1 MTVYSYK
8 SSGIV
13 SHYIRDY
20 AGDNISSLSNQ
31 VVSEFTFKQSQTQKI
46 SEVNY
51 GTVGDFG
58 STGVSDEAAI
68 LIVGEVPGWY
78 LRSNTITQ
86 FVSNAPSPPPGGGP
100 PTGPV
105 TVYEYSS
112 GLVSE
117 RLNQYS
123 NSTLI
128 SIGQRTIGS
137 FTFFSDNPLF
147 DFNSAEERRTYAY
160 HPAVIDLYNELDYGL
175 ITSAHTQSL
184 DQGSINDKTATQV
197 DYGRI
202 YYVTNVESFGFVK
215 VVSEA
220 SWKATNSYEGT
231 GTAFTFGAQ
240 TAPARYGYITDGK
253 VRCSGTAD
261 SAFSPATESRGGLS
275 LHGNT
280 AVGISIG
287 NIIFGKIFS
296 GGITSYATTDVYLS
310 EDLKTL
316 FTTTGAATDIH
327 TRAYEAS
334 GTLFNF
340 SGVIEKSVYD
350 YVGSGRLFGF
360 NNLEEARTYDY
371 NPGSINFFYK
381 EDYGFIPT
389 CNSSEDISGV
399 VSGDAASC
407 EVRVIDGSTAIVDL
421 GQVYRPAP
429 LDNLPTA
436 FLDYGFVSET
446 ANLEIDY
453 GYITITSDLNPFG
466 LFDIS
471 GTGDIA
477 FVPNWVSYGQIKF
490 TGGAFLPIDANI
502 IGTGSIPTL
511 GGAAEVIAVSEESTD
526 LFRFSGDGQIG
537 ITVQHFGSGTI
548 FGISGAAEAV
558 AFNPEE
564 EQMLFSFTGEL
575 AENITKSHIGEG
587 VLFTL
592 QTAVE
597 KTVYDYVGS
606 GTLFALNSLEESRA
620 YDYNC
625 SSVVVFEDLDYGL
638 IVDRGN
644 LSVTQIG
651 TTTISTPTTGPSGAI
666 QIAVGATVT
675 ITPTGSYTVPNQLST
690 PQYFE
695 DYGLVSEIYDPT
707 RDYGWILGTV
717 AQGQPGCIYGEI
729 DVFGVADIQ
738 FVPSFIGSG
747 VIELDGEA
755 YVPLDAKQIGSGTI
769 FSISGA
775 AEAVAYAEETKELFK
790 ILGTGQIGIT
800 VQHFGSGTL
809 FGISGATEAV
819 AFNPVD
825 ITTDIKITGTSG
837 DPTLVYA
844 HLATG
849 TLFNFSGAVE
859 KAVYD
864 YVGDGEINLV
874 ARKPETYELSE
885 LANFTLDQYQIA
897 SNYIDLGDTS
907 FYTGHTQLGPVEL
920 KWIEAEEAHEKHTEV
935 YDLNLCDDPEEIDY
949 GLLVNRAALAC
960 VPVNGVVG
968 TSTTSSTGCT
978 VIPPGTSLIV
988 PPGVTYTVQPQ
999 LLSATDFEDYGHIF
1013 GMPSPYR
1020 DYGHILEGTGFSCPF
1035 GSLGTFNGEAGQA
1048 YFRNADKFIEGGTV
1062 TIFGAAKLFFTPPYL
1077 TEGFVGKIS
1086 GDAITLFSLL
1096 APSEGGIF
1104 KAFSGSAETVLWDPD
1119 LEQLGWEFRG
1129 AAVPVFSLAH
1139 FGSGTIRVTPG
1150 VEQARAAR
1158 PPAGGVINIE
1168 GTAVE
1173 SFIANPP
1180 EEAPLFRF
1188 TGDLTESFT
1197 TEYAGDGNLFAFS
1210 GSSELLTFAEQPEVD
1225 IKIGGISDNAF
1236 VPNHIGSGGL
1246 FAFIGTS
1253 ESRTIDLPAFQ
1264 ADIKFFGA
1272 AAESFTPAPEIG
1284 SGFTLLSGSTA
1295 PEILT
1300 FSEQPFGTISVF
1312 GESENAYVPNHI
1324 GSGSLFAFAGAAE
1337 AVGFNPPDITTD
1349 LKFFGTAAEAFIANP
1364 PEEGTEI
1371 RLSGDTTPQ
1380 ILTFAEQP
1388 FGTISVFGDAATPRA
1403 RDFVG
1408 SGTLRKISGAAES
1421 ITFNPEE
1428 KQMLFS
1434 FTGGITSEKHTE
1446 VYVGVDTP
1454 IRIRRGSLSDF
1465 QTYDWQPSWVSEG
1478 TIPVRGEAGLRYV
1491 PNNVGFGNIFTIGGS
1506 AEAVT
1511 FNPDER
1517 QMLFSFTGELTERTS
1532 ASHVGEGNL
1541 FAFSGGAE
1549 RVAYAPTLLAD
1560 IRLNGQVG
1568 IRYVPNNVGSGNI
1581 FTIGG
1586 SSESVTFNPDER
1598 QLLFSFTGELVEAF
1612 GAAETKQ
1619 IEVDV
1624 TGDGS
1629 FIRAFAH
1636 EGSGTLTI
1644 TGDSFDRFVVNNIG
1658 FGNIFTIGGSAEA
1671 VTFNPDEKQMLFSF
1685 TGELNERSLV
1695 REISQGGTISI
1706 TGTSGDPNLTFAEEA
1721 EVQVA
1726 LSGEAF
1732 IKASL
1737 RHIGSGSLF
1746 AFSGGAEAIGA
1757 VPPTEQALFKVSG
1770 DSENSRTAVYVGSG
1784 SLRKLSG
1791 AAESVTF
1798 NPDERQMLFSF
1809 TGAGAENTTA
1819 REVSQGGLFKASGE
1833 AGVLVRFAHTGEGT
1847 ISVSGDAHTTRA
1859 RDFVGFGTLRK
1870 ISGAAESLTF
1880 NPTERDMLFSFTGE
1894 RISEKTT
1901 FRELG
1906 TAGKFTFTGTSG
1918 DPLLTFAEQPF
1929 VNVDITGDSIDVRTR
1944 AYQGSGRLFGFNNG
1958 DEAFVRTPYQG
1969 SGSIRVD
1976 GNAFVQVQLFQPARV
1991 YVWII

>member
-1 MTVYSYK
+1 MAIYTFT
-8 SSGIV
+8 SGI
-13 SHYIRDY
+13 
-20 AGDNISSLSNQ
+20 
-31 VVSEFTFKQSQTQKI
+31 ESQA
-46 SEVNY
+46 
-51 GTVGDFG
+51 VG
-58 STGVSDEAAI
+58 
-68 LIVGEVPGWY
+68 
-78 LRSNTITQ
+78 
-86 FVSNAPSPPPGGGP
+86 
-100 PTGPV
+100 
-105 TVYEYSS
+105 
-112 GLVSE
+112 
-117 RLNQYS
+117 QYS
-123 NSTLI
+123 NFTL
-128 SIGQRTIGS
+128 SSLANRTIGS
-137 FTFFSDNPLF
+137 FTLRTARGLFGFITSD
-147 DFNSAEERRTYAY
+147 ERRTYSY
-160 HPAVIDLYNELDYGL
+160 HPAVIDRYTEIDFGSILYTPQPVTTTQTILPDEILNSPYDGVLSNTLLSNSGTGTGSTGGFNIGRHIRFNSTSAPRYIQFSVPDDIQSELSIEVIRGTDSNGGEDPDTTSENLNLQYSTDGITWNFISTVVAYNDTSFNTLNTVTIPIPSAARAAGTQFRIIQTNHSGFNWDHYGVTSVTYDYQYTPVIPSNDYGS
-175 ITSAHTQSL
+175 ITDA
-184 DQGSINDKTATQV
+184 TATQV
-197 DYGRI
+197 DHGRI

-231 GTAFTFGAQ
+231 GTAFTFGKQ
-240 TAPARYGYITDGK
+240 TAPARYGYISDGK

-275 LHGNT
+275 LRGNT

-466 LFDIS
+466 LFDIAD
-471 GTGDIA
+471 TGDIA

-490 TGGAFLPIDANI
+490 TGAAFLPIDANI

-606 GTLFALNSLEESRA
+606 GTLFTLNSLEERRA

-809 FGISGATEAV
+809 FGISGVTEAV

-874 ARKPETYELSE
+874 ARKPEIYELSE

-920 KWIEAEEAHEKHTEV
+920 KWIEAEEASRKHTEV

-949 GLLVNRAALAC
+949 GLLVNRAPAC

-988 PPGVTYTVQPQ
+988 PPGVTYTIQPQ

-1035 GSLGTFNGEAGQA
+1035 GSLGTFNGE
-1048 YFRNADKFIEGGTV
+1048 
-1062 TIFGAAKLFFTPPYL
+1062 
-1077 TEGFVGKIS
+1077 
-1086 GDAITLFSLL
+1086 
-1096 APSEGGIF
+1096 
-1104 KAFSGSAETVLWDPD
+1104 
-1119 LEQLGWEFRG
+1119 
-1129 AAVPVFSLAH
+1129 
-1139 FGSGTIRVTPG
+1139 
-1150 VEQARAAR
+1150 
-1158 PPAGGVINIE
+1158 
-1168 GTAVE
+1168 
-1173 SFIANPP
+1173 
-1180 EEAPLFRF
+1180 
-1188 TGDLTESFT
+1188 
-1197 TEYAGDGNLFAFS
+1197 
-1210 GSSELLTFAEQPEVD
+1210 
-1225 IKIGGISDNAF
+1225 
-1236 VPNHIGSGGL
+1236 
-1246 FAFIGTS
+1246 
-1253 ESRTIDLPAFQ
+1253 
-1264 ADIKFFGA
+1264 
-1272 AAESFTPAPEIG
+1272 
-1284 SGFTLLSGSTA
+1284 
-1295 PEILT
+1295 
-1300 FSEQPFGTISVF
+1300 
-1312 GESENAYVPNHI
+1312 
-1324 GSGSLFAFAGAAE
+1324 
-1337 AVGFNPPDITTD
+1337 
-1349 LKFFGTAAEAFIANP
+1349 
-1364 PEEGTEI
+1364 
-1371 RLSGDTTPQ
+1371 
-1380 ILTFAEQP
+1380 
-1388 FGTISVFGDAATPRA
+1388 
-1403 RDFVG
+1403 
-1408 SGTLRKISGAAES
+1408 
-1421 ITFNPEE
+1421 
-1428 KQMLFS
+1428 
-1434 FTGGITSEKHTE
+1434 
-1446 VYVGVDTP
+1446 
-1454 IRIRRGSLSDF
+1454 
-1465 QTYDWQPSWVSEG
+1465 
-1478 TIPVRGEAGLRYV
+1478 
-1491 PNNVGFGNIFTIGGS
+1491 
-1506 AEAVT
+1506 
-1511 FNPDER
+1511 
-1517 QMLFSFTGELTERTS
+1517 
-1532 ASHVGEGNL
+1532 
-1541 FAFSGGAE
+1541 
-1549 RVAYAPTLLAD
+1549 
-1560 IRLNGQVG
+1560 
-1568 IRYVPNNVGSGNI
+1568 
-1581 FTIGG
+1581 
-1586 SSESVTFNPDER
+1586 
-1598 QLLFSFTGELVEAF
+1598 
-1612 GAAETKQ
+1612 
-1619 IEVDV
+1619 
-1624 TGDGS
+1624 
-1629 FIRAFAH
+1629 
-1636 EGSGTLTI
+1636 
-1644 TGDSFDRFVVNNIG
+1644 
-1658 FGNIFTIGGSAEA
+1658 
-1671 VTFNPDEKQMLFSF
+1671 
-1685 TGELNERSLV
+1685 LV
-1695 REISQGGTISI
+1695 R
-1706 TGTSGDPNLTFAEEA
+1706 
-1721 EVQVA
+1721 A
-1726 LSGEAF
+1726 L
-1732 IKASL
+1732 L
-1737 RHIGSGSLF
+1737 PQR
-1746 AFSGGAEAIGA
+1746 
-1757 VPPTEQALFKVSG
+1757 
-1770 DSENSRTAVYVGSG
+1770 R
-1784 SLRKLSG
+1784 
-1791 AAESVTF
+1791 
-1798 NPDERQMLFSF
+1798 
-1809 TGAGAENTTA
+1809 
-1819 REVSQGGLFKASGE
+1819 
-1833 AGVLVRFAHTGEGT
+1833 
-1847 ISVSGDAHTTRA
+1847 
-1859 RDFVGFGTLRK
+1859 
-1870 ISGAAESLTF
+1870 
-1880 NPTERDMLFSFTGE
+1880 
-1894 RISEKTT
+1894 
-1901 FRELG
+1901 
-1906 TAGKFTFTGTSG
+1906 
-1918 DPLLTFAEQPF
+1918 
-1929 VNVDITGDSIDVRTR
+1929 
-1944 AYQGSGRLFGFNNG
+1944 
-1958 DEAFVRTPYQG
+1958 
-1969 SGSIRVD
+1969 
-1976 GNAFVQVQLFQPARV
+1976 
-1991 YVWII
+1991 

>member
-1 MTVYSYK
+1 MAIYTFT
-8 SSGIV
+8 SGIE
-13 SHYIRDY
+13 
-20 AGDNISSLSNQ
+20 
-31 VVSEFTFKQSQTQKI
+31 SES
-46 SEVNY
+46 
-51 GTVGDFG
+51 VG
-58 STGVSDEAAI
+58 
-68 LIVGEVPGWY
+68 
-78 LRSNTITQ
+78 
-86 FVSNAPSPPPGGGP
+86 
-100 PTGPV
+100 
-105 TVYEYSS
+105 
-112 GLVSE
+112 
-117 RLNQYS
+117 QYS
-123 NSTLI
+123 NFTL
-128 SIGQRTIGS
+128 SSLANRTVGS
-137 FTFFSDNPLF
+137 FTIRTARGLFGFITSD
-147 DFNSAEERRTYAY
+147 ERRAYSY
-160 HPAVIDLYNELDYGL
+160 HPSVIDLYTEVDYGFLVDTNSLTCVPASGTITQNTTVSGCNKVPPGSTLTIAPGATYTVYPQILQPSTTLDY
-175 ITSAHTQSL
+175 
-184 DQGSINDKTATQV
+184 GSINDKNATQA

-202 YYVTNVESFGFVK
+202 IYVTTVESFGFVK

-231 GTAFTFGAQ
+231 GIAFTFGRQ
-240 TAPARYGYITDGK
+240 TSPAVYGYITDGK

-261 SAFSPATESRGGLS
+261 AAFSPATESRGGLS
-275 LHGNT
+275 LRGNT
-280 AVGISIG
+280 TVGIGIG

-316 FTTTGAATDIH
+316 FSTTGAAVDIH

-360 NNLEEARTYDY
+360 NNLEEARSYDY
-371 NPGSINFFYK
+371 NSGSINFFYK
-381 EDYGFIPT
+381 EDYGFIQS
-389 CNSSEDISGV
+389 CNSSENIVGI
-399 VSGDAASC
+399 VSGNANAC
-407 EVRVIDGSTAIVDL
+407 EVRVEDGSTAIVDL
-421 GQVYRPAP
+421 GQIYRTALP
-429 LDNLPTA
+429 DNNPTA
-436 FLDYGFVSET
+436 FLDYGFVYET
-446 ANLEIDY
+446 ADLEIDY

-466 LFDIS
+466 LFDIAGS
-471 GTGDIA
+471 ADIA
-477 FVPNWVSYGQIKF
+477 FVPNWISVGQVRI
-490 TGGAFLPIDANI
+490 TGGAFLPLDANVI
-502 IGTGSIPTL
+502 AGGFIPSL
-511 GGAAEVIAVSEESTD
+511 GGAAEVVAFSEESTD
-526 LFRFSGDGQIG
+526 LFKFSGDGDIG

-548 FGISGAAEAV
+548 FSISGGAESV
-558 AFNPEE
+558 TFNPEE

-575 AENITKSHIGEG
+575 AENITSSHIGEG

-597 KTVYDYVGS
+597 KAVYDYVGS
-606 GTLFALNSLEESRA
+606 GTLFTLNSLEERRS

-625 SSVVVFEDLDYGL
+625 SSVVLFEDLDYGL

-651 TTTISTPTTGPSGAI
+651 TTTITTPTTGPTGAI
-666 QIAVGATVT
+666 QIATGATVT
-675 ITPTGSYTVPNQLST
+675 IAPGGSYTVPNQIST

-695 DYGLVSEIYDPT
+695 DYGLTSEIYDPT
-707 RDYGWILGTV
+707 LDHGWILGTV

-747 VIELDGEA
+747 LIELDGDA
-755 YVPLDAKQIGSGTI
+755 YVPLDAKNFGSGTL
-769 FSISGA
+769 FGISGS
-775 AEAVAYAEETKELFK
+775 AEAVAYAEETKDLFK
-790 ILGTGQIGIT
+790 VIGTGQIGLSIKL
-800 VQHFGSGTL
+800 FGSGSL
-809 FGISGATEAV
+809 FGISGAAEAV
-819 AFNPVD
+819 GFNPID

-844 HLATG
+844 HLTTG
-849 TLFNFSGAVE
+849 TLFNFSGVVE

-864 YVGDGEINLV
+864 YVGSGEINVL

-885 LANFTLDQYQIA
+885 LANFTLDSYQIP
-897 SNYIDLGDTS
+897 SNYINIGDTS

-920 KWIEAEEAHEKHTEV
+920 KWIESEESHEKHTEV

-968 TSTTSSTGCT
+968 TSTISSTGCT
-978 VIPPGTSLIV
+978 VVPPGTSLVV

-999 LLSATDFEDYGHIF
+999 LLSATDYEDYGHIF

-1035 GSLGTFNGEAGQA
+1035 GSLGTFNGEAGQS
-1048 YFRNADKFIEGGTV
+1048 YFRNADKFIEGG
-1062 TIFGAAKLFFTPPYL
+1062 IIKLNGDAELFFTPPYYA
-1077 TEGFVGKIS
+1077 EGFISKIS
-1086 GDAITLFSLL
+1086 GDGITLFSLL
-1096 APSEGGIF
+1096 APSQGGIF

-1119 LEQLGWEFRG
+1119 IEQLGWKLRG
-1129 AAVPVFSLAH
+1129 AAVPIFSLAH
-1139 FGSGTIRVTPG
+1139 FGSGTIRVALESDP
-1150 VEQARAAR
+1150 ARSVR
-1158 PPAGGVINIE
+1158 PDTGGTINVV
-1168 GTAVE
+1168 GTAHE

-1197 TEYAGDGNLFAFS
+1197 TEYVGDGNLFAFS

-1225 IKIGGISDNAF
+1225 IRIGGISANAF
-1236 VPNHIGSGGL
+1236 VPNHIGSGSL
-1246 FAFIGTS
+1246 FALSGAG
-1253 ESRTIDLPAFQ
+1253 ESLTANPEERQLLFSFTGSLT
-1264 ADIKFFGA
+1264 
-1272 AAESFTPAPEIG
+1272 ESFTPATEIG
-1284 SGFTLLSGSTA
+1284 SGIAKLSGTTT

-1300 FSEQPFGTISVF
+1300 FSEQPFGTISIF
-1312 GESENAYVPNHI
+1312 GESENAFVPNHI

-1349 LKFFGTAAEAFIANP
+1349 LKFFGTAEEAFIANP

-1388 FGTISVFGDAATPRA
+1388 FGTISVFGVADTDRTRA
-1403 RDFVG
+1403 FAG
-1408 SGTLRKISGAAES
+1408 SGSLRKLSGSAES

-1454 IRIRRGSLSDF
+1454 IRIRRGALSDYE
-1465 QTYDWQPSWVSEG
+1465 TYDWQPSWVSEG
-1478 TIPVRGEAGLRYV
+1478 TIPVRGEAFLRYV

-1511 FNPDER
+1511 FNPDEK
-1517 QMLFSFTGELTERTS
+1517 QMLFSFTGELAERTT

-1549 RVAYAPTLLAD
+1549 RVAYVPTLLAD
-1560 IRLNGQVG
+1560 LRLNGQVG
-1568 IRYVPNNVGSGNI
+1568 IAYVPNNVGSGNI

-1586 SSESVTFNPDER
+1586 SAESVTFNPDER
-1598 QLLFSFTGELVEAF
+1598 QLLFSFTGELVESF

-1629 FIRAFAH
+1629 FNRAFAH

-1671 VTFNPDEKQMLFSF
+1671 VTFNPEEKQMLFSF

-1695 REISQGGTISI
+1695 REISQGGIISI

-1757 VPPTEQALFKVSG
+1757 VPPTEQALFKVTG
-1770 DSENSRTAVYVGSG
+1770 DSENSRSAVYIGSG

-1791 AAESVTF
+1791 AAEAVTF
-1798 NPDERQMLFSF
+1798 NPDEKQMLFSF
-1809 TGAGAENTTA
+1809 TGAGTEKTTA

-1847 ISVSGDAHTTRA
+1847 ISVSGDAHTVRA

-1944 AYQGSGRLFGFNNG
+1944 VYQGSGRLFGFNNG
-1958 DEAFVRTPYQG
+1958 DEAFARTPYQG
-1969 SGSIRVD
+1969 SGSIRID
-1976 GNAFVQVQLFQPARV
+1976 GDAFVQVQLFQPARV

>member
-1 MTVYSYK
+1 MAVYTFT
-8 SSGIV
+8 SGIE
-13 SHYIRDY
+13 
-20 AGDNISSLSNQ
+20 
-31 VVSEFTFKQSQTQKI
+31 SES
-46 SEVNY
+46 
-51 GTVGDFG
+51 VG
-58 STGVSDEAAI
+58 
-68 LIVGEVPGWY
+68 
-78 LRSNTITQ
+78 
-86 FVSNAPSPPPGGGP
+86 
-100 PTGPV
+100 
-105 TVYEYSS
+105 
-112 GLVSE
+112 
-117 RLNQYS
+117 QYS
-123 NSTLI
+123 NELLSSLAN
-128 SIGQRTIGS
+128 RTIGS
-137 FTFFSDNPLF
+137 FTLRTARGLFGFISSDE
-147 DFNSAEERRTYAY
+147 SRTYAY
-160 HPAVIDLYNELDYGL
+160 YPALADIYSEIDYGS
-175 ITSAHTQSL
+175 IVSAHTQAS
-184 DQGSINDKTATQV
+184 DQGLITDRNATQV

-202 YYVTNVESFGFVK
+202 VYVTTQESFGFVK

-231 GTAFTFGAQ
+231 GIAFTFGRQ
-240 TAPARYGYITDGK
+240 TSPAVYGYITDGK

-261 SAFSPATESRGGLS
+261 AAFSPATESRGGLS
-275 LHGNT
+275 LRGNT
-280 AVGISIG
+280 GIGISIG
-287 NIIFGKIFS
+287 NIVFGKIFS
-296 GGITSYATTDVYLS
+296 RGITSYATTDVYLS

-327 TRAYEAS
+327 TRTYEAS
-334 GTLFNF
+334 GTLFSF
-340 SGVIEKSVYD
+340 SGAIEKSVYD

-360 NNLEEARTYDY
+360 NNLEEARSYDY
-371 NPGSINFFYK
+371 NSGSINYFYK
-381 EDYGFIPT
+381 EDYGLIQS
-389 CNSSEDISGV
+389 CNSSENIVGI
-399 VSGDAASC
+399 VSGNANAC
-407 EVRVIDGSTAIVDL
+407 EVKVEDGSTAIVDL
-421 GQVYRPAP
+421 GQIYRTALP
-429 LDNLPTA
+429 DNNPTA

-471 GTGDIA
+471 GSGDIA
-477 FVPNWVSYGQIKF
+477 FVPNWISEGQIKI
-490 TGGAFLPIDANI
+490 TGGAFLPLDANVI
-502 IGTGSIPTL
+502 VYGSIPTL
-511 GGAAEVIAVSEESTD
+511 GGAAEVVAVSEETTD
-526 LFRFSGDGQIG
+526 LFRFTGDGQIG

-548 FGISGAAEAV
+548 FGISGSAEAV
-558 AFNPEE
+558 TFNPEE

-587 VLFTL
+587 ILFTL
-592 QTAVE
+592 QTGVE
-597 KTVYDYVGS
+597 RRVYDYVGS
-606 GTLFALNSLEESRA
+606 GTLFTVNSLEERRS

-625 SSVVVFEDLDYGL
+625 SSIVLFEDLDYGL

-707 RDYGWILGTV
+707 LDHGWILGTV

-738 FVPSFIGSG
+738 FVPSYIGSG
-747 VIELDGEA
+747 VIDVTGVA
-755 YVPLDAKQIGSGTI
+755 FVPLDANVFGTGTL
-769 FSISGA
+769 FGISGA
-775 AEAVAYAEETKELFK
+775 AEAIAYAEETKDLFRFT
-790 ILGTGQIGIT
+790 GTGQIGIT
-800 VQHFGSGTL
+800 VQHFGAGTL
-809 FGISGATEAV
+809 FGISGAAEAV
-819 AFNPVD
+819 VFNPVD

-844 HLATG
+844 HLGSG

-864 YVGDGEINLV
+864 YVGEGEINLV

-907 FYTGHTQLGPVEL
+907 FYTGHTHLGPVEL

-960 VPVNGVVG
+960 VPVNGTVG
-968 TSTTSSTGCT
+968 SNTTSSTGCT

-988 PPGVTYTVQPQ
+988 PPGVTYTIQPQ
-999 LLSATDFEDYGHIF
+999 LLTATSVEDYGHIHEL
-1013 GMPSPYR
+1013 PSPYR

-1048 YFRNADKFIEGGTV
+1048 YFRNADKFIEGGTIS
-1062 TIFGAAKLFFTPPYL
+1062 IFGGADLFFTPPYL
-1077 TEGFVGKIS
+1077 TEGTFRVS

-1096 APSEGGIF
+1096 APSQGGIF

-1119 LEQLGWEFRG
+1119 IEQLGWEIRG
-1129 AAVPVFSLAH
+1129 VAVPVFSLAH
-1139 FGSGTIRVTPG
+1139 FGSGTIRITPG

-1168 GTAVE
+1168 GTALE

-1180 EEAPLFRF
+1180 EEEPLFRF
-1188 TGDLTESFT
+1188 TGDLVESFT

-1225 IKIGGISDNAF
+1225 IRISGVSENAF
-1236 VPNHIGSGGL
+1236 VPNHIGSGGFKKL
-1246 FAFIGTS
+1246 S
-1253 ESRTIDLPAFQ
+1253 
-1264 ADIKFFGA
+1264 GA
-1272 AAESFTPAPEIG
+1272 AESFTANPEERQLLFSFTGTLAESFTPATEIG
-1284 SGFTLLSGSTA
+1284 SGLTKLSGDTT
-1295 PEILT
+1295 PQILT
-1300 FSEQPFGTISVF
+1300 FAEQPFGTVSVF
-1312 GESENAYVPNHI
+1312 GESENAFVPNHI
-1324 GSGSLFAFAGAAE
+1324 GSGTFRKLSGAAE

-1349 LKFFGTAAEAFIANP
+1349 LKFFGTAEEVFSANP

-1408 SGTLRKISGAAES
+1408 SGTLRKISGSAES

-1454 IRIRRGSLSDF
+1454 IKLGRGPLSDYE
-1465 QTYDWQPSWVSEG
+1465 TYDWQPSWVSEG
-1478 TIPVRGEAGLRYV
+1478 TIPVRGKAGLRYV

-1511 FNPDER
+1511 FNPDEK
-1517 QMLFSFTGELTERTS
+1517 QMLFSFTGELTERTT

-1560 IRLNGQVG
+1560 LRINGEVG
-1568 IRYVPNNVGSGNI
+1568 IRYVPNNVGFGNI

-1586 SSESVTFNPDER
+1586 SAEAVTFNPDER
-1598 QLLFSFTGELVEAF
+1598 QLLFSFTGELVESF

-1619 IEVDV
+1619 IEVDIA
-1624 TGDGS
+1624 GDGA
-1629 FIRAFAH
+1629 FIRSRAY
-1636 EGSGTLTI
+1636 EGSGTISI
-1644 TGDSFDRFVVNNIG
+1644 TGDAFDRFVINNIG

-1685 TGELNERSLV
+1685 TGELNERTLV

-1706 TGTSGDPNLTFAEEA
+1706 TGTSGDPSLTFAEQPEI
-1721 EVQVA
+1721 QVA
-1726 LSGEAF
+1726 LSGDAYVLV
-1732 IKASL
+1732 SQ
-1737 RHIGSGSLF
+1737 RHFGSGSLF
-1746 AFSGGAEAIGA
+1746 AFSGGAEAVGA
-1757 VPPTEQALFKVSG
+1757 VPPTEQALFKVAG

-1791 AAESVTF
+1791 AAESATF

-1847 ISVSGDAHTTRA
+1847 ISISGDAHTTRA
-1859 RDFVGFGTLRK
+1859 KDFVGFGTLRK

-1929 VNVDITGDSIDVRTR
+1929 VNVDITGDSIDIRTR

-1958 DEAFVRTPYQG
+1958 DEAFARTPYQG
-1969 SGSIRVD
+1969 SGSIKLG
-1976 GNAFVQVQLFQPARV
+1976 GNALIQVQLFQPSRV